1 MFYYLEKW
9 RKFVK
14 KKEKKNISAWNS
26 LPVFFLFS
34 DHRDKFDSN
43 RESCLIFSL
52 QVVSTKKLPTLY
64 LIDSIIKNLPK
75 STYPG
80 LFSHNI
86 VSIFCNMFE
95 QVSIRFIL
103 DLLVRDI
110 LQKSLFDT
118 NKVSSRIS
126 CSHFYEQR
134 TVDQ

>member
-1 MFYYLEKW
+1 MFCYLEKW

-14 KKEKKNISAWNS
+14 RKKTTFFLGTA
-26 LPVFFLFS
+26 FFLFS
-34 DHRDKFDSN
+34 DHRDKYDSN

-52 QVVSTKKLPTLY
+52 QVESTKKLPTLY
-64 LIDSIIKNLPK
+64 LIDCIMKNHPK

-86 VSIFCNMFE
+86 VRIFCNMFE

-103 DLLVRDI
+103 DLLVRGI

-118 NKVSSRIS
+118 YKVSSRIS
-126 CSHFYEQR
+126 CSHFYELR
-134 TVDQ
+134 IVDQ

>member
-14 KKEKKNISAWNS
+14 KSIFARNS
-26 LPVFFLFS
+26 LPVFFLFL

-52 QVVSTKKLPTLY
+52 QVESTKKLPTLY

-75 STYPG
+75 YTYPG